1 MNLWLTQHVQACK
14 QVLARLAGNGLST
27 LLIALAIGVTLAL
40 PVVLYTV
47 LDSLNSLVSDVKKES
62 HISVFLKKDIGEA
75 ATGSVRDALEK
86 NIEIKNV
93 LFVPKDEALKQLAAT
108 SANEDVINSLEE
120 NPLPDAF
127 FIEPKSIDAVAID
140 RLKYALSQLDG
151 VEQVIVDGAWIKRL
165 NYLLTLGK
173 KAMLVLAALLGF
185 ALFAVIGNT
194 IRMQI
199 LTQRAEIEVSQLI
212 GATKGFIR
220 RPFLYAGA
228 LYGLFG
234 GLLALVI
241 ASVVVYVFNQSLV
254 ALAAEYQ
261 SNFSL
266 NLPNFTTSFA
276 TCLLAV
282 AIGFISAY
290 LAVAKSLHTTA
301 H

>member
-14 QVLARLAGNGLST
+14 QVLARFSGNALST

-47 LDSLNSLVSDVKKES
+47 LDSLNGLVSDVKKDS

-75 ATGSVRDALEK
+75 ATNSIRDALDQ
-86 NIEIKNV
+86 NASIKSV
-93 LFVPKDEALKQLAAT
+93 LFVPKDEALQQLAAT
-108 SANEDVINSLEE
+108 NANEDIINSLEE

-127 FIEPKSIDAVAID
+127 FIEPKSLDAVAVD
-140 RLKYALSQLDG
+140 RLKYELSQLDG

-165 NYLLTLGK
+165 NYLLSLGK
-173 KAMLVLAALLGF
+173 KAMLVLAVLLGL

-220 RPFLYAGA
+220 RPFLYSGA

-234 GLLALVI
+234 GLLALIIACGVI
-241 ASVVVYVFNQSLV
+241 YAFNQSLV

-261 SNFSL
+261 SNFTL
-266 NLPNFTTSFA
+266 NFPNLTTAAA
-276 TCLLAV
+276 TCLLA
-282 AIGFISAY
+282 IGVGLISAY
-290 LAVAKSLHTTA
+290 LAVSKLLFKSFN
-301 H
+301 